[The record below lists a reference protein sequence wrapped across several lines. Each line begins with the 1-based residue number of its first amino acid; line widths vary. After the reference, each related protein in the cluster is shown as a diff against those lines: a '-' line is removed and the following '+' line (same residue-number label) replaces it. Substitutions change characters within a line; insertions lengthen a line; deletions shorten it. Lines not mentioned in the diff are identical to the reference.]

1 MSYKAAKQHLIDG
14 NTKAAIDALG
24 PVLENTSLHDE
35 WAMLRA
41 RYWRMRESE
50 MKGTLST
57 QDLNLEH
64 NRINDALLR
73 LIDRAAAYVDSPAS
87 KPASEPAKKRRPA
100 WLGWGIGI
108 VLLIV
113 LVLALWP
120 VLRSKNGATPV
131 TTDIPVKER
140 EKTEKKVV
148 DTPDPASGLDDD
160 FSQQAFDRYLI
171 RKISGNRDL
180 PFEIHTL
187 GKAAKGL
194 YMDITLHNKTG
205 KTVRLG
211 NMELLHTGDKSR
223 SISSTLKGKTLAAG
237 QKQKYTPKFRWA
249 IPGEPQAFRM
259 QLEYQIEGTA
269 GKRKL
274 KTDFGIYRKMD

>member
-24 PVLENTSLHDE
+24 PALENTSLHDE

-41 RYWRMRESE
+41 RYRRMRESE

-57 QDLNLEH
+57 QELNLEH
-64 NRINDALLR
+64 NRINDALFR
-73 LIDRAAAYVDSPAS
+73 LIDRAATYVDSPAS
-87 KPASEPAKKRRPA
+87 KPASEPAKKRRPS
-100 WLGWGIGI
+100 WLGWGIG
-108 VLLIV
+108 LA
-113 LVLALWP
+113 VLALLGFTLLP
-120 VLRSKNGATPV
+120 MLQRDRSAEKEAVATETRPKQ
-131 TTDIPVKER
+131 PSR
-140 EKTEKKVV
+140 EKAPNSNSAVEAL
-148 DTPDPASGLDDD
+148 PAD
-160 FSQQAFDRYLI
+160 FDEQTFDRYLI

-187 GKAAKGL
+187 GKGPKGV
-194 YMDITLHNKTG
+194 YMEITLRNGAGQAIELG
-205 KTVRLG
+205 KL
-211 NMELLHTGDKSR
+211 ELLHTGDKSR
-223 SISSTLKGKTLAAG
+223 AISSTLDGETLAAG

-249 IPGEPQAFRM
+249 IPGKPEGFRM
-259 QLEYQIEGTA
+259 QLEYKVNGTV